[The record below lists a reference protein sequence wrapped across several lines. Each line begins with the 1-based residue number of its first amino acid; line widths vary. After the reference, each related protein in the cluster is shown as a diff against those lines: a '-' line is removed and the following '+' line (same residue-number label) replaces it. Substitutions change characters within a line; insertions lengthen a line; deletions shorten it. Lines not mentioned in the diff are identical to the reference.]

1 MTTATRFRHYYT
13 RIPSLS
19 PTIKSTQFHIQN
31 HIQHNNTHNI
41 NNPLSLFTIQQRYRH
56 HKLFPTEDDKDR
68 DFAIYSRRRNVKG
81 GRKKFQ
87 NYIWHLK
94 GMTVDEAL
102 IQMRFARSRRGYEF
116 YSLLRNGQANAVNQF
131 GMNPDNL
138 IIENIVASRAHQPK
152 VAKLRGKGRVASV
165 KLRHSHL
172 VCRIIEDSEK
182 AAKSKRGLIGQAG
195 KKRIIPK
202 DRPEPNIIID

>member
-1 MTTATRFRHYYT
+1 MTTTLRQFGCYSN
-13 RIPSLS
+13 RIC
-19 PTIKSTQFHIQN
+19 TIGSF
-31 HIQHNNTHNI
+31 NTAN
-41 NNPLSLFTIQQRYRH
+41 SVSMMTIAQRYRH
-56 HKLFPTEDDKDR
+56 HKLFPSEDDKDT

-81 GRKKFQ
+81 GRKKFN

-116 YSLLRNGQANAVNQF
+116 YALLRNGQANAVNQF

-152 VAKLRGKGRVASV
+152 AVKMRGKGHRSAVR
-165 KLRHSHL
+165 LRHSHL
-172 VCRIIEDSEK
+172 VCRIVEDAEK
-182 AAKSKRGLIGQAG
+182 AAKEKTGLRFAG
-195 KKRIIPK
+195 NKRIIPK
-202 DRPEPNIIID
+202 DRPTPNIVFD